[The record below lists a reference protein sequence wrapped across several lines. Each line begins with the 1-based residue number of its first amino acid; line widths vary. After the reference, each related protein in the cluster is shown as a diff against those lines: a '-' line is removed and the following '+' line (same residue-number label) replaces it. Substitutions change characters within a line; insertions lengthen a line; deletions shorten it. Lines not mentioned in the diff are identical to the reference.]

1 MASCLGSAGREAGG
15 PDRVRRVWRRR
26 DHGPPLIARLLA
38 SIALV
43 AVIVALGPQSAAC
56 DEVTV
61 PAGLQVQLLDRVLRY
76 EHAFPSVQGPAT
88 VLVVVRPGGAESE
101 RVAAQLRAA
110 LVSSGTLAGR
120 AVQLV
125 VHQYRSAPRL
135 GRRVR
140 ARGAT
145 VVYLSAGLGG
155 AVGAIVP
162 ELPSPGVVLVS
173 SVGGD
178 VQRGATLAFELVS
191 ARPGIAVNLP
201 QATAQQLQFSAHVLR
216 VARVVR

>member
-1 MASCLGSAGREAGG
+1 MKLFAS
-15 PDRVRRVWRRR
+15 
-26 DHGPPLIARLLA
+26 LA
-38 SIALV
+38 LVVAILSIA
-43 AVIVALGPQSAAC
+43 PSDAAG

-76 EHAFPSVQGPAT
+76 EHAFPAVQGPAT

-120 AVQLV
+120 NVQLV

-135 GRRVR
+135 GRRAR
-140 ARGAT
+140 ARGAS
-145 VVYLSAGLGG
+145 VVYLSAGLGS
-155 AVGAIVP
+155 AVGAIAT
-162 ELPSPGVVLVS
+162 ELPSPHVVLVS

-178 VQRGATLAFELVS
+178 VQRGATLGFELVS
-191 ARPGIAVNLP
+191 SRPAIAVNLP